1 MLVGLHVVVEP
12 DELEEEEE
20 VEEVLP
26 PEDEEEDDDEAP
38 VPEPPEP
45 SPEPTGGGASPTPV
59 VAPPHAI
66 TKRRKIVCRRFIAA
80 ARVQVARQLDR
91 VEFPA
96 SHRRPLCQW
105 HKSCAVRRVE
115 RRRAVHLSKLLALA
129 LRHDPSVL
137 GLTLDA
143 RGWTDVDAVLA
154 GLATKGE
161 AITRDDLEDLVASS
175 DKQRYALS
183 PDGARIR
190 ANQGHSIDVDL
201 ELPRAE
207 PPEILFHGTVAR
219 FLPSIREKGLLR
231 GVRTHVHLSADEKTA
246 NVVAARRAGEKVVL
260 RVRAADMHR
269 AGHAFYRS
277 GNGVWLTEHVPPEFL
292 A

>member
-1 MLVGLHVVVEP
+1 
-12 DELEEEEE
+12 
-20 VEEVLP
+20 
-26 PEDEEEDDDEAP
+26 
-38 VPEPPEP
+38 
-45 SPEPTGGGASPTPV
+45 
-59 VAPPHAI
+59 
-66 TKRRKIVCRRFIAA
+66 
-80 ARVQVARQLDR
+80 VQVARQLDR

-277 GNGVWLTEHVPPEFL
+277 ENGVWLTEHVPPEFL